1 MMFDPIQS
9 NLTIARQA
17 VKQKEQPPGSA
28 GKQIVSSFQKM
39 FNEANKDQLHAE
51 EMATE
56 MMAGRNKDIAG
67 TLIAMEKA
75 DVSSRMLMAVRNKI
89 VNAYEEIMRMPV

>member
-1 MMFDPIQS
+1 MIKS
-9 NLTIARQA
+9 IIRQPLMIPRNQPLEA
-17 VKQKEQPPGSA
+17 VPSQSA

-39 FNEANKDQLHAE
+39 FDEVNVEHLKADK
-51 EMATE
+51 MVTE
-56 MMAGRNKDIAG
+56 MVAGKNKDISG
-67 TLIAMEKA
+67 TMIAMEKA